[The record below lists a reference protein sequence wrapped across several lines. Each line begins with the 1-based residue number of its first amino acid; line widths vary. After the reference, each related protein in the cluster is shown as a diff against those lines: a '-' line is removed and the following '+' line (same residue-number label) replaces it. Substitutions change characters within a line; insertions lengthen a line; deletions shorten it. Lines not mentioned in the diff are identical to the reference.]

1 MTKIIGILNLTL
13 DSFSDGGMYYDHES
27 AKKHISE
34 MISQGA
40 DIIDIGAESTRSG
53 FSDVSADNQI
63 NTLAPIIEFINKNYD
78 IKISIDTRSS
88 KVIKAFSDQN
98 ISFVNDV
105 SSGFHDKD
113 MLKTVSHLE
122 CSYIMTHMP
131 NEHQKGLNKKY
142 SNVLDELDTF
152 FNKRIKSCIDHGI
165 DKEKIIIDPGI
176 GFGKSGD
183 DNVKILENI
192 NILKSIHANVC
203 IGSSNKR
210 FSSKL
215 FDGIE
220 TKDDLK
226 VANLATFAVS
236 SLQGATY
243 LRVHDVGITKDTI
256 MIINKVKNVS

>member
-13 DSFSDGGMYYDHES
+13 DSFSDGGMYYDLES

-34 MISQGA
+34 MINQGA

-53 FSDVSADNQI
+53 FSDVSADSQI
-63 NTLAPIIEFINKNYD
+63 NTLAPIIEFINKNHD

-88 KVIKAFSDQN
+88 KVINSFSAQN

-113 MLKTVSHLE
+113 MLKSVSHLE
-122 CSYIMTHMP
+122 CNYIMTHMP
-131 NEHQKGLNKKY
+131 DEHQKGINKKY
-142 SNVLDELDTF
+142 SNVLDELDVF
-152 FNKRIKSCIDHGI
+152 FKERIKSCINEGI
-165 DKEKIIIDPGI
+165 EEEKIIIDPGI

-192 NILKSIHANVC
+192 NMLKSIHSNIC

-210 FSSKL
+210 FSTKL

-236 SLQGATY
+236 SLRGATY
-243 LRVHDVGITKDTI
+243 LRVHDVDITKDTI
-256 MIINKVKNVS
+256 MIIDKVKNVS